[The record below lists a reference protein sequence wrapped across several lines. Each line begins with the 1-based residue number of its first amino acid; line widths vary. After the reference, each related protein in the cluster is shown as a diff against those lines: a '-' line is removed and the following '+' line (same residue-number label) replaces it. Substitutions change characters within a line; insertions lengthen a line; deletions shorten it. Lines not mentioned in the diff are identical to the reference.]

1 MSRRTKL
8 IIVGLVGAL
17 LAAALV
23 GWAMAQGQGA
33 GEQPATTTP
42 TTAPFQSFL
51 SRVAANLG
59 VSETKLLEAITQA
72 RLQMIDEAVQQ
83 GWLTQ
88 EQATLMKQRISA
100 SQALLQMVD
109 EALKQGKITQEQAA
123 WMRQQIAGRGAIGCG
138 PFGFGWGKRGRW
150 GWGGRG
156 W

>member
-1 MSRRTKL
+1 MSKRTKL
-8 IIVGLVGAL
+8 LLVGLVGVL

-23 GWAMAQGQGA
+23 GWVMAQGQGS
-33 GEQPATTTP
+33 GEQPAATMPTATP
-42 TTAPFQSFL
+42 SQTFL

-88 EQATLMKQRISA
+88 QQAEFMKQQISA

-109 EALKQGKITQEQAA
+109 EALKQGKITQEQAT
-123 WMRQQIAGRGAIGCG
+123 WMKQWLMGRSLMGRG
-138 PFGFGWGKRGRW
+138 PWGFRGQWGGRRW
-150 GWGGRG
+150 GW
-156 W
+156 